1 MRDYNFLK
9 DIFLTKHTI
18 DNENYL
24 DKYLKLLLEYKLSE
38 NANCV
43 ERHHILP
50 RCVFPEFEKE
60 DWNIVEIEY
69 QDHVKA
75 HLYLFKSINIRQ
87 YQRPLNWMLNF
98 YKNSVEISNA
108 AKRGWQK
115 LKNDNEKYIKWR
127 RSRSETMKKL
137 SSEEQQRR
145 AKIFWDNISEEK
157 YVLFSNKMKEYW
169 TDDKRAKKS
178 EDMNKYY
185 SNPENIIKKSIETQ
199 RRWDQM
205 DKEKRIEFSE
215 KMNIINKN
223 GNKRKL
229 AGDKIKNLWQ
239 NENYL
244 EKMKNRPH
252 RKGKSILIIRPN
264 GQRLL
269 FETMKKVE
277 EELNFSSYLI
287 RKYIDKS
294 ISINQ
299 VDSKENELLL
309 GCKIQSI

>member
-115 LKNDNEKYIKWR
+115 LKNDKEKYIKWR
-127 RSRSETMKKL
+127 TSRSETMKKL

-215 KMNIINKN
+215 KMNIINKD